1 MWGTVLLMAVVTA
14 AEPKGIAVVVY
25 MLSRS
30 KPLRLLVPYFI
41 GAFGLNM
48 IIGAIVLFVLKG
60 VGAGKKSSVPPQIEV
75 AVGALALIFGALVA
89 SGFAERVR
97 DRARQRR
104 PSATPARSPQG
115 SAPHDSLQDLPG
127 FSKLPARAQAALQS
141 DSPWLAWII
150 GLGGG
155 LPGAYYLAAIAAIL
169 KAGDNAGVQVVA
181 LIVFNVIAFAVIEI
195 PIVSYAA
202 APEATRARFGQLSD
216 WASANQRLLV
226 SLLAAVVGVYLLVVG
241 ISKL

>member
-25 MLSRS
+25 MLSRA

-41 GAFGLNM
+41 GAFGLNL

-60 VGAGKKSSVPPQIEV
+60 VGAGKHSSVPPQIEI
-75 AVGALALIFGALVA
+75 AVGALALVFAALVA
-89 SGFAERVR
+89 SGFAARVR
-97 DRARQRR
+97 DRTRERKRNAS
-104 PSATPARSPQG
+104 PTPSPQG
-115 SAPHDSLQDLPG
+115 PTGQGSFEDLPG
-127 FSKLPARAQAALQS
+127 FSKLPPRARAALQS
-141 DSPWLAWII
+141 DSPWLAWFI

-169 KAGDNAGVQVVA
+169 NAGPSRGVQLAA
-181 LIVFNVIAFAVIEI
+181 LIVFNVVAFSVIEI
-195 PIVSYAA
+195 PIVSFVA
-202 APEATRARFGQLSD
+202 APEATRARLNQLSE
-216 WASANQRLLV
+216 WASTHERLLV
-226 SLLAAVVGVYLLVVG
+226 SVLAAVVGVYLLVVG